1 MHLKPLTWKLADFVG
16 KTADKAHT
24 FYFDFLLYAVNNF
37 VIPRA
42 GKQPVVMERENSKGS
57 ETAQNKLQDQNAVA
71 TPQQLRSNPFE
82 GRTTHIADDLWT
94 YVSFLTFVADVVTDL
109 LVCVKYYKER
119 NIWWFLLTLSFT
131 SVASIAVQ
139 LFSAKWLLEDSKRQ
153 PCLTYVLHVVHLG
166 PVWR

>member
-1 MHLKPLTWKLADFVG
+1 M
-16 KTADKAHT
+16 
-24 FYFDFLLYAVNNF
+24 
-37 VIPRA
+37 
-42 GKQPVVMERENSKGS
+42 VMERENSKGS
-57 ETAQNKLQDQNAVA
+57 ETAQNKLQDHNAVA

-82 GRTTHIADDLWT
+82 GRTTRIADDLWT

-139 LFSAKWLLEDSKRQ
+139 LFSAKWLLEDDKRQ